1 VRRRDDVQRV
11 RQRRDVDEDGARD
24 DADEHAEDCCCEGE
38 VEPIRV
44 VADVD
49 EEVLIKN
56 YYHLLSLLLLLYT
69 IVLLEEVLHG
79 VGDDGAAG
87 VPVHSSRCEEA
98 LLAAGGGYGT
108 APACP
113 YGITAAKEGG
123 REAPYEAVSAAET
136 AYWPKTTRTP

>member
-1 VRRRDDVQRV
+1 MRRRDDVQRV

-24 DADEHAEDCCCEGE
+24 DADEHAEDGCCEGE

-49 EEVLIKN
+49 
-56 YYHLLSLLLLLYT
+56 
-69 IVLLEEVLHG
+69 EEVLHG

>member
-1 VRRRDDVQRV
+1 MRRRDDVQRV

-38 VEPIRV
+38 VESVRV
-44 VADVD
+44 AADVD
-49 EEVLIKN
+49 EEVLIIY
-56 YYHLLSLLLLLYT
+56 YYHILLLLLFYT
-69 IVLLEEVLHG
+69 LILLKEVLHG

-87 VPVHSSRCEEA
+87 VPAHSSRCEEA
-98 LLAAGGGYGT
+98 LLAAGRRVRVR
-108 APACP
+108 PRP
-113 YGITAAKEGG
+113 YGITAAKEAG